1 MLFAWIQWAKTKNS
15 YKNKNNLYLKLY
27 INLEI
32 TGNLLK
38 KKC

>member
-1 MLFAWIQWAKTKNS
+1 MLFAWIPWAKTKNS
-15 YKNKNNLYLKLY
+15 HKNKNNLYWKQY